1 MTRRSWAWRLA
12 AVVAVGA
19 LALGLVACGGDDDDS
34 GAASNTSG
42 GGGGGTTLDLAY
54 VTTAQHP
61 YGIAVQA
68 YADEVNKSGTG
79 LTITPQPAYP
89 QAEIQLLADVRSGVV
104 PMATVSS
111 AIWDT
116 AGITAFQALQAPF
129 LITNYPL
136 ALEVEGG
143 PIGKAMLEQANQQ
156 AGDIVALAIH
166 EGGLR
171 KPFGKVPLA
180 SLADFKG
187 KTIRAPQSQ
196 VLSEG
201 FKALGANVEPLPLP
215 DVYQALQNGTV
226 DGVEANLPLI
236 YTQKWYEVAKNV
248 TGNVNFWPFPTVLVI
263 NKAVYDGLN
272 ADQQTALTDA
282 AANITKES
290 IDIFTTPGSTVAQ
303 DLVNCGI
310 KYITAKPDDVAAMQ
324 KAAEGAITNLAPE
337 SQDFVKQIQAAK
349 TAAGT
354 PAAPPPLPTTK
365 TGECK
370 PPAG

>member
-12 AVVAVGA
+12 AVAAAGA
-19 LALGLVACGGDDDDS
+19 LALGLVACGDDDDDEG
-34 GAASNTSG
+34 GATGETSG
-42 GGGGGTTLDLAY
+42 GGPALNVAY
-54 VTTAQHP
+54 VTTQQHP
-61 YGIAVQA
+61 YGIAV
-68 YADEVNKSGTG
+68 DSFVKEVNDTG
-79 LTITPQPAYP
+79 QLTLQGQPAYP

-116 AGITAFQALQAPF
+116 AGVTAFQALQAPF
-129 LITNYPL
+129 LITNYGL
-136 ALEVEGG
+136 AGEVEGG
-143 PIGKAMLEQANQQ
+143 DIGQAMLDQADQQ

-171 KPFGKVPLA
+171 KPFGKEELA

-201 FKALGANVEPLPLP
+201 FKALGANVEPIPLP

-236 YTQKWYEVAKNV
+236 YTQKWYEQAKYV
-248 TGNVNFWPFPTVLVI
+248 TGNVNFWPFPTVLVV
-263 NKAVYDGLN
+263 NKAVYDGLT
-272 ADQQTALTDA
+272 DEQKQALEDA
-282 AANITKES
+282 AANITQTS
-290 IDIFTTPGSTVAQ
+290 IDIFTAPGSTVAQ
-303 DLVNCGI
+303 DLVNCGVE
-310 KYITAKPDDVAAMQ
+310 YVTAKPADVEAMT
-324 KAAEGAITNLAPE
+324 KAAQGAIANLAPE
-337 SQDFVKQIQAAK
+337 SQDFVTQIQAAK
-349 TAAGT
+349 DAAGP

-365 TGECK
+365 TGECV
-370 PPAG
+370 PPPG